1 MRLEALVV
9 SLFLPFFALA
19 HPIEWQPS
27 HIPAGRD
34 FFGLIESDDLPTTT
48 ATVETWNPAT
58 SLTSF
63 SMNRP
68 SFSSTS
74 LSEVME
80 TGSSLT
86 TPSST
91 FSSTSLGDSQTTAAN
106 SWTSTSASL
115 PTVSVEYI
123 TPEESTTPPG
133 EAGEWKVVG
142 ISIIA
147 VTFVATVILAIA
159 FFDSWWGFLR
169 DVVCGKRYSVGEEN
183 LIPDWEK
190 SSWDYKFASEDG
202 HRYPIMTSL
211 DDVVTQGREHS
222 EKIRPRSEAMFST
235 S

>member
-1 MRLEALVV
+1 MWLHVV
-9 SLFLPFFALA
+9 VVNLLLPFFALA

-27 HIPAGRD
+27 HIPDGRD

-63 SMNRP
+63 SLNLP
-68 SFSSTS
+68 SLSSTS
-74 LSEVME
+74 LSKVVE
-80 TGSSLT
+80 TGSSVT

-91 FSSTSLGDSQTTAAN
+91 FSSTASGDSQTTAAN
-106 SWTSTSASL
+106 SWTSTSAIL
-115 PTVSVEYI
+115 PTVSVDYI
-123 TPEESTTPPG
+123 TPEESTTPPSA
-133 EAGEWKVVG
+133 AGGWKVIG

-169 DVVCGKRYSVGEEN
+169 DVVCGKRYSDGEEN

-190 SSWDYKFASEDG
+190 SSWEYKIASEDG
-202 HRYPIMTSL
+202 HRYPTMTTL
-211 DDVVTQGREHS
+211 DDIVTQGREHS
-222 EKIRPRSEAMFST
+222 EKIRPRSEAMFLT
-235 S
+235 F

>member
-1 MRLEALVV
+1 MRLKDLVV
-9 SLFLPFFALA
+9 SLFLLFFALA

-27 HIPAGRD
+27 HTPAGRD
-34 FFGLIESDDLPTTT
+34 FFGLIENDDLPTTT

-68 SFSSTS
+68 PLSSTS
-74 LSEVME
+74 LSEVVV

-91 FSSTSLGDSQTTAAN
+91 SSSTALSDSQTTAAN
-106 SWTSTSASL
+106 SWTSTSAIL

-123 TPEESTTPPG
+123 IPEGSTTPPSG
-133 EAGEWKVVG
+133 AAEWKVIG

-169 DVVCGKRYSVGEEN
+169 DVVCGKRNSVGEEN

-190 SSWDYKFASEDG
+190 NSWDYKLASEDG
-202 HRYPIMTSL
+202 YGYPIMRSL
-211 DDVVTQGREHS
+211 DGIVAQGKERS
-222 EKIRPRSEAMFST
+222 EKIRPRSEAMFLT
-235 S
+235 